1 MTQKRSDENMATPF
15 LKVYDAFLARIT
27 ADEWTLEEELAIVER
42 DWQELLKMAIAR
54 FKYPRVSL
62 EFEEVSAADIEDSAP
77 QLKIYQFKN
86 DLTNAE
92 IQVLATIMKHEWIRR
107 CVASW
112 EHIGTLYTSKDFS
125 AANHLDKLNDLESNV
140 RREVDEAIDIYDK
153 SRGNVP
159 ATIFRQLAGKRQSY

>member
-1 MTQKRSDENMATPF
+1 MATPF

-62 EFEEVSAADIEDSAP
+62 EIEEVDAAEDDSP
-77 QLKIYQFKN
+77 QLRIYQFQN
-86 DLTNAE
+86 NLTNAE
-92 IQVLATIMKHEWIRR
+92 IQLLAVYMKHEWIKR

-112 EHIGTLYTSKDFS
+112 EHIGQLYTSKDFS
-125 AANHLDKLNDLESNV
+125 AANHLDKLNELEARV
-140 RREVDEAIDIYDK
+140 AIECEAAKDDYDK
-153 SRGNVP
+153 SRGFAP
-159 ATIFRQLAGKRQSY
+159 SDIFRKLAGKKQYS

>member
-1 MTQKRSDENMATPF
+1 MATPF

-27 ADEWTLEEELAIVER
+27 ADEWMLEEELAIVER

-62 EFEEVSAADIEDSAP
+62 EIEEVDAAEEDSS
-77 QLKIYQFKN
+77 QLRIYQFQN

-92 IQVLATIMKHEWIRR
+92 IQVLATYMKHEWIKR

-112 EHIGTLYTSKDFS
+112 EHIGQLYTSKDFS
-125 AANHLDKLNDLESNV
+125 AANHLDKLNDLEARV
-140 RREVDEAIDIYDK
+140 AIECEAAKDDYDK
-153 SRGNVP
+153 SRGFAP
-159 ATIFRQLAGKRQSY
+159 SEIFRKLAGKKQHN

>member
-1 MTQKRSDENMATPF
+1 MATPF

-62 EFEEVSAADIEDSAP
+62 DIEEVTDLDVKEETP
-77 QLKIYQFKN
+77 LLHIYQFTE
-86 DLTNAE
+86 DLTNDE
-92 IQVLATIMKHEWIRR
+92 IQMLAVYMKHEWIKR

-112 EHIGTLYTSKDFS
+112 EHIGQLYTSKDFS
-125 AANHLDKLNDLESNV
+125 AANHLDKLNDLEANV
-140 RREVDEAIDIYDK
+140 KREVEEQQDLYDK
-153 SRGNVP
+153 SRGKAP
-159 ATIFRQLAGKRQSY
+159 ADIFRKLAGKRQSLQGNV

>member
-1 MTQKRSDENMATPF
+1 MATPF

-62 EFEEVSAADIEDSAP
+62 DFEELSDPTIEDSSP
-77 QLKIYQFKN
+77 QLKIYQFKET
-86 DLTNAE
+86 LTNDE
-92 IQVLATIMKHEWIRR
+92 IQLLAVYMKHEWIKR

-112 EHIGTLYTSKDFS
+112 DHIGQLYTSKDFS
-125 AANHLDKLNDLESNV
+125 AANHLDKLNDLQL
-140 RREVDEAIDIYDK
+140 EVLKEVEEQQDLYDR
-153 SRGNVP
+153 SRGKAP
-159 ATIFRQLAGKRQSY
+159 AEIFRKLAGKRQVYGNNV

>member
-1 MTQKRSDENMATPF
+1 MATPF

-62 EFEEVSAADIEDSAP
+62 EIEQVDTTDDNS
-77 QLKIYQFKN
+77 QLAIFQFTG

-92 IQVLATIMKHEWIRR
+92 IQMLALYMKHEWVKR
-107 CVASW
+107 CIASW
-112 EHIGTLYTSKDFS
+112 ENIRQLYTSKDFS
-125 AANHLDKLNDLESNV
+125 QANHLDKLNKLEAQIALEVHKYEGVYDRS
-140 RREVDEAIDIYDK
+140 REH
-153 SRGNVP
+153 NP
-159 ATIFRQLAGKRQSY
+159 ANIFRKLAGKKNI